1 MKIGYFADG
10 PWAHLALERILAD
23 PRFEI
28 VFIVPRFDTRDPVLV
43 GHAGRLGID
52 ILLLEDVNDA
62 TSVERLR
69 NFGAELFVSMS
80 YNQIFG
86 EAVIALAARGVIN
99 CHAGAL
105 PFYRGR
111 NILNW
116 ALINDARSFGV
127 TVHYVNS
134 GIDTGDIIL
143 QRLLPISDHDDYAT
157 LLSRAIAACAE
168 ALLESLDQI
177 ARNAVVRTRQSSIHP
192 IGSYFGRRRPGD
204 EWIDW
209 TWSSRRIFNFVRALV
224 PPGPAARTLRSSEVI
239 EVLAAKEIA
248 HAVDYIATP
257 GEVVGQTAQGTVVK
271 TGDSTLV
278 LTMVRSASSKP
289 LRIGVRLGLDPL
301 TTLTALEH
309 RVHELEQAVSELQNG
324 SAAAIPLQS
333 PR

>member
-23 PRFEI
+23 RRFAI
-28 VFIVPRFDTRDPVLV
+28 AFIVPRFDTRDPVLA
-43 GHAGRLGID
+43 GHASRLGID
-52 ILLLEDVNDA
+52 FLLLEDINDA
-62 TSVERLR
+62 TSIERLCG
-69 NFGAELFVSMS
+69 FGAELFVSMS
-80 YNQIFG
+80 YNQIFS
-86 EAVIALAARGVIN
+86 EAVIASAPRGVIN

-116 ALINDARSFGV
+116 ALINDAKSFGV
-127 TVHYVNS
+127 TVHYVNA

-168 ALLESLDQI
+168 TLVESLDQI
-177 ARNAVVRTRQSSIHP
+177 ARDTTVRTRQSSIHP
-192 IGSYFGRRRPGD
+192 IGTYFGRRRPGD

-209 TWSSRRIFNFVRALV
+209 TWSSRRIFNFVRALA

-239 EVLAAKEIA
+239 EILAAAQIE

-257 GEVVGQTAQGTVVK
+257 GEVVGQTGQGAVIK
-271 TGDSTLV
+271 TGDSTLL
-278 LTMVRSASSKP
+278 LTRVRSASSKP
-289 LRIGVRLGLDPL
+289 LRIGARLGLDPL
-301 TTLTALEH
+301 ATLAALEQ
-309 RVHELEQAVSELQNG
+309 RVRELEQAVAELHDRSPAGISEP
-324 SAAAIPLQS
+324 A